1 MVNAGQVVL
10 LDAQRGPRIPSA
22 GVEMVCA
29 TDPPRASDEPP
40 GLRGVVGGLVQAAI
54 IVYNS
59 RTGRSGRVI
68 TEQPRGRHNLQCRP
82 CSIARA
88 TRLGKEGG
96 VGGGLTGPRER
107 VQLGGGADEG
117 ADGGE
122 ILNAVLSCERRK
134 CKNLGKNDQSLRC

>member
-10 LDAQRGPRIPSA
+10 LDAQRRPRIPSA
-22 GVEMVCA
+22 GVEMVYA

-82 CSIARA
+82 CSIRA
-88 TRLGKEGG
+88 QPALEKREEW
-96 VGGGLTGPRER
+96 GGGSQVRASVCSWEAAPTRAPT
-107 VQLGGGADEG
+107 VAK
-117 ADGGE
+117 
-122 ILNAVLSCERRK
+122 S
-134 CKNLGKNDQSLRC
+134 